1 MARLRLPS
9 LPPLPPLRLP
19 RGSALRSLPA
29 LRPSLQPQ
37 SLPKLPRL
45 PRLPLPVTTTAV
57 LVLVLVPALIL
68 SRWSRPRAAGLEQVM
83 GVASL
88 LQSFPASP
96 DRPVPQ
102 LWRERLGP
110 DLARLLWTR
119 QRTVWWQLWASHGEA
134 APYLVLPSQA
144 LGGPSAA
151 LPPQALRVGD
161 LIVMAESTIA
171 RQQLR
176 TSLRPLQRRSQGLLQ
191 HCHQRLQEPQ
201 GVFWQADALG
211 TLLGPVAPLLERYQV
226 GCLTL
231 ALEGNG
237 LRWQGEAGPTTLLA
251 VGSGAP
257 AAQSPTPQVS
267 RSSAVAAYAPPRPP
281 LGSNQ
286 LLELEGSSLDQ
297 LLAGLLSRQ
306 MIRDPL
312 AARYGLEGDRLDR
325 LRRAPFRLLLL
336 PQAKGP
342 FQATLELFI
351 PVGSERAL
359 WTGVLEKVRAS
370 LLEQGLSPSDPALA
384 GAPGAEP
391 TLQPGEPAPTSSTAA
406 PAPASKPAT
415 EGAPPTGAAP
425 STGATPSTGGT
436 PPTPGAP
443 GGRTA
448 STPSE
453 GSASAS
459 GPQAATKGTS
469 LWWRSDGS
477 LVGGWRWLDQPGQ
490 EPQLLLFLGPPPPAG
505 PERAG
510 LAAGSSAAARL
521 PSPLARRTT
530 DGVERLRF
538 SARPAALQSLGLLSG
553 TLPGLVRQADQLWL
567 SSETPRPTGPVRSL
581 ARGSLTPSSPGS
593 QAAGS
598 VGGEAAGI
606 SLLSGRLQLAR

>member
-1 MARLRLPS
+1 MARPRLRLPS
-9 LPPLPPLRLP
+9 LPPLPPIRVPKGPALGSLP
-19 RGSALRSLPA
+19 VLRSLPA
-29 LRPSLQPQ
+29 LRPGSL
-37 SLPKLPRL
+37 SRLPRL
-45 PRLPLPVTTTAV
+45 PRFPFPVTTAAV
-57 LVLVLVPALIL
+57 LALVLVPALIL

-83 GVASL
+83 GAASL

-144 LGGPSAA
+144 LGGPTAT

-161 LIVMAESTIA
+161 LVVMAESPIA

-176 TSLRPLQRRSQGLLQ
+176 SSLRPLQRRSQGLLQ
-191 HCHQRLQEPQ
+191 RCHQRLQQPQ

-231 ALEGNG
+231 ALEGNA
-237 LRWQGEAGPTTLLA
+237 LRWQGEAGPTSLLV

-257 AAQSPTPQVS
+257 AAQSVAPPAPPAA
-267 RSSAVAAYAPPRPP
+267 AVAAYVPPRPP
-281 LGSNQ
+281 LSSNQ

-312 AARYGLEGDRLDR
+312 AARYGLEGDRLER

-359 WTGVLEKVRAS
+359 WSGVLEKVRSS

-384 GAPGAEP
+384 SVAG
-391 TLQPGEPAPTSSTAA
+391 AA
-406 PAPASKPAT
+406 PAAQGS
-415 EGAPPTGAAP
+415 AAP
-425 STGATPSTGGT
+425 SS
-436 PPTPGAP
+436 
-443 GGRTA
+443 
-448 STPSE
+448 
-453 GSASAS
+453 
-459 GPQAATKGTS
+459 PQAATKGTS
-469 LWWRSDGS
+469 LWWRGDGS
-477 LVGGWRWLDQPGQ
+477 LVGGWRWLERPGS
-490 EPQLLLFLGPPPPAG
+490 EPQLLLFLGPPPPEG
-505 PERAG
+505 LDRAS
-510 LAAGSSAAARL
+510 LPPGSRVAQSP
-521 PSPLARRTT
+521 PSPQLRRTA
-530 DGVERLRF
+530 DGSERIRLT
-538 SARPAALQSLGLLSG
+538 ARPAALQSLGLLGG

-567 SSETPRPTGPVRSL
+567 SSESPRPTGLVRPL
-581 ARGSLTPSSPGS
+581 GRGSLPATPSGGEGLASPG
-593 QAAGS
+593 AAEP
-598 VGGEAAGI
+598 VGI
-606 SLLSGRLQLAR
+606 SLLSGRLQLGR